1 MYVFGQNESVH
12 QTLSDTTPFAFIPYS
27 YTSGRGEGFVVKLK
41 RRLPFRHDSEGGHHV
56 CPSLGRQLLD
66 NNTSQ
71 MAVEEF
77 SWAHL
82 LSQLESVQ
90 PYAISSEN
98 GLKEVEDEVLDYYFG
113 TLATAGFARRWA

>member
-1 MYVFGQNESVH
+1 MH

-27 YTSGRGEGFVVKLK
+27 YSSGRREGFVIKLK

-56 CPSLGRQLLD
+56 CPSLGLQLLD

-71 MAVEEF
+71 MAMEEF

-82 LSQLESVQ
+82 PSQPESVQ

-98 GLKEVEDEVLDYYFG
+98 GLKEVEEGVLDPYFG
-113 TLATAGFARRWA
+113 TLAIAGFARRWA

>member
-12 QTLSDTTPFAFIPYS
+12 QTLSDMTPFAFIPYS
-27 YTSGRGEGFVVKLK
+27 YTSRRRERFVVKLK
-41 RRLPFRHDSEGGHHV
+41 RRLPFRHDSEGRHHV
-56 CPSLGRQLLD
+56 CPSLGCQLLD

-82 LSQLESVQ
+82 PSQPESVQ
-90 PYAISSEN
+90 PYAISSKN
-98 GLKEVEDEVLDYYFG
+98 GLKEVEKEMLDPYFG
-113 TLATAGFARRWA
+113 TLATARFTRPWA